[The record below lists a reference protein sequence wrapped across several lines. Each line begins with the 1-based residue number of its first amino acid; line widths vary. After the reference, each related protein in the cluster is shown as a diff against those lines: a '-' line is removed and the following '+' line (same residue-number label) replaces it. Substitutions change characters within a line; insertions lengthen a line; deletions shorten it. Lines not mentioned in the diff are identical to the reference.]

1 MEISLGFIILWVLVT
16 GIALGTVL
24 VVILA
29 IYMLSEEI

>member
-1 MEISLGFIILWVLVT
+1 MEISLGFFIVWALVT
-16 GIALGTVL
+16 GIALGTVI

>member
-1 MEISLGFIILWVLVT
+1 MEISLGFFIVWAVVT